1 MSRSKP
7 VTAEQ
12 LKANF
17 DKCLKDAVELGIWP
31 PSDQGFDDYVDA
43 SLTAVAKDYPNPKGD
58 LIARARKAFEGQ
70 LDGSNRARRE
80 AELDAWL
87 AQHAG

>member
-7 VTAEQ
+7 VTVEQ
-12 LKANF
+12 LKTNF
-17 DKCLKDAVELGIWP
+17 DTCLKNAVELGIWP
-31 PSDQGFDDYVDA
+31 PSDQGFDDYVDKA
-43 SLTAVAKDYPNPKGD
+43 LTAVAKSFPNPNGG
-58 LIARARKAFEGQ
+58 LIAKARKAFEGQ